1 MSEKFIMVS
10 LEDEKAKQLA
20 EIISNKTS
28 RKILDYLS
36 SIEEASET
44 DIAKYL
50 HLPLNTIHYNI
61 KNMLKANLIECKE
74 FKWSEK
80 GREINLY
87 KIAKKY
93 IIISPKSD
101 NSMKEKLKNIFI
113 SLGLTTIISF
123 LIKMYFSPSQAV
135 SQTEEFTQSAKMAFD
150 VAQEQIVQPA
160 QQIIG
165 LTNNIY
171 IWFLLGAVFAILVY
185 NILLWRKEVK

>member
-36 SIEEASET
+36 SVEEASET
-44 DIAKYL
+44 DIAKHF

-61 KNMLKANLIECKE
+61 KNLLKANLIECKE

-87 KIAKKY
+87 KIAKKH

-101 NSMKEKLKNIFI
+101 NSIREKLKNIFI
-113 SLGLTTIISF
+113 SLGL
-123 LIKMYFSPSQAV
+123 
-135 SQTEEFTQSAKMAFD
+135 
-150 VAQEQIVQPA
+150 
-160 QQIIG
+160 
-165 LTNNIY
+165 
-171 IWFLLGAVFAILVY
+171 
-185 NILLWRKEVK
+185 